1 MSLLPCISLRRRLVF
16 AVLPRLGLFPSVQ
29 VRLVASVLRLIG
41 GFVGAVGVLGGV
53 LEHGVEDLR
62 FRHSPFIHPSAQ
74 RLGQLLIN
82 IFSGFYEAVEDIA
95 QARCVSA

>member
-1 MSLLPCISLRRRLVF
+1 
-16 AVLPRLGLFPSVQ
+16 
-29 VRLVASVLRLIG
+29 
-41 GFVGAVGVLGGV
+41 
-53 LEHGVEDLR
+53 VEDLR